1 MKFKNLIYH
10 IGLLVFIVFI
20 LAIFFHDTA
29 VALTD
34 VQKASLVSFGSDLQ
48 SNNGITEADP
58 VFTSSP
64 ANNISSSSISNWN
77 AAYGWGNHATA
88 GYIKSYTETDP
99 IFIASPAN
107 GITANN
113 ITAWNNTN
121 SIVAG
126 NATTWTNKQAALGY
140 TAANA
145 ALQINGHALSGNF
158 NLAATDVS
166 AVSNSIQINGHALT
180 ANANVTLADVGGVS
194 NAIQVNGHA
203 LTANANVTLADL
215 GISAVQNTAISTWVG
230 SANVTTLG
238 TITSGIWQGT
248 AIANSYIANAASWL
262 TSAFTGTANIVS
274 LGTITSGTWNANA
287 ITDSYVANSS
297 KWNNS
302 YNAWNT
308 NGTNWNSTYA
318 DWNANKANWD
328 NFSSAN
334 KVTFTTTGATTLT
347 YSLTSGNAPLCNTAI
362 SANNVVCWK
371 ATGSLG
377 HCNGNNT
384 GNGTCNCI

>member
-34 VQKASLVSFGSDLQ
+34 AQKASLVSFGSDLQ

-58 VFTSSP
+58 IFT
-64 ANNISSSSISNWN
+64 
-77 AAYGWGNHATA
+77 
-88 GYIKSYTETDP
+88 
-99 IFIASPAN
+99 ASPAS

-113 ITAWNNTN
+113 INAWNNTN

-126 NATTWTNKQAALGY
+126 NASAWTGKQAALGY
-140 TAANA
+140 TP
-145 ALQINGHALSGNF
+145 
-158 NLAATDVS
+158 
-166 AVSNSIQINGHALT
+166 
-180 ANANVTLADVGGVS
+180 ANVANMNSTQVGLG
-194 NAIQVNGHA
+194 
-203 LTANANVTLADL
+203 NVE
-215 GISAVQNTAISTWVG
+215 NTKLSTWAG
-230 SANVTTLG
+230 TGNITTVG
-238 TITSGIWQGT
+238 TIVSGIWQGT

-377 HCNGNNT
+377 HCSGNNT